1 MAAGLKLFGLFLC
14 VAMATGDH
22 HMLSSLEELAEIQ
35 RDLYLRTFEFFNDSV
50 STEMDKMIEK
60 LKALE
65 SRLDDVEGRLQ
76 DYAFKIPPA
85 ELASSCDA
93 ERALVRLNS
102 SLALWYK
109 RLTQRLAA
117 VEEII
122 QFIAVSETSA
132 ARTGNDN
139 EVPLEP
145 EPEPVRV
152 NRPPT
157 TTTRRTTMMMETM
170 PKTNERLMTTEP
182 TEPVRKTT
190 TRATTTRRTT
200 TTQPPTTTTMP
211 TTTPT
216 TTMPPT
222 TTIPTTTPMPTPLNC
237 KEVAARGETVSG
249 WYLIDPM
256 QRGNPF
262 TVYCELPKGVT
273 SVGHTMAD
281 RAIHN
286 NGFEGPGDFQ
296 LNPVYTNA
304 TINQMKALTL
314 VSQNCSQFIKYRC
327 RAAVLLATEKKS
339 GLRYG
344 YWVSVDGEHI
354 GSWGGAPINS
364 GKCACALTAR
374 GCLENKNCNCD
385 SNPKQF
391 AIDEGII
398 SDKPY
403 LPVTDVRL
411 GDTGSKKEEGYVT
424 LGPLRCQ

>member
-1 MAAGLKLFGLFLC
+1 MAAGLKLIGLFLC

-76 DYAFKIPPA
+76 DYA
-85 ELASSCDA
+85 
-93 ERALVRLNS
+93 
-102 SLALWYK
+102 
-109 RLTQRLAA
+109 
-117 VEEII
+117 
-122 QFIAVSETSA
+122 

-145 EPEPVRV
+145 EPELVRD
-152 NRPPT
+152 NRPTT
-157 TTTRRTTMMMETM
+157 TTTRRTTMMMETT

-182 TEPVRKTT
+182 TEPIRKTT
-190 TRATTTRRTT
+190 TRAPTTRRTT

-273 SVGHTMAD
+273 SVGHTVAD
-281 RAIHN
+281 REIHN

>member
-1 MAAGLKLFGLFLC
+1 MAAGLKLIGLFLC

-102 SLALWYK
+102 SLALWYQ

-145 EPEPVRV
+145 EPELVRD
-152 NRPPT
+152 NRPTT
-157 TTTRRTTMMMETM
+157 TTTRR
-170 PKTNERLMTTEP
+170 PI
-182 TEPVRKTT
+182 RKTT
-190 TRATTTRRTT
+190 TRAPTTRRTT

-273 SVGHTMAD
+273 SVGHTVAD
-281 RAIHN
+281 REIHN

>member
-76 DYAFKIPPA
+76 DY
-85 ELASSCDA
+85 
-93 ERALVRLNS
+93 
-102 SLALWYK
+102 
-109 RLTQRLAA
+109 
-117 VEEII
+117 
-122 QFIAVSETSA
+122 A

>member
-157 TTTRRTTMMMETM
+157 TTTRR
-170 PKTNERLMTTEP
+170 
-182 TEPVRKTT
+182 PVRKTT